1 MDHAPDLATLSAL
14 SGPALLALLDLAV
27 KGTALLTGG
36 ILAAKALRG
45 ATASTRHLVL
55 GVTFGCLLALPLLQP
70 VVPRW
75 EIEVLPAVLPA
86 VSELPGSLYP
96 GGQPVDASE
105 ATSQPAT
112 PPALRRGLEATG
124 ALLLLGW
131 AVGFAAVLLYFGFGS
146 THLHR
151 ISRKA
156 RRVTNAD
163 WLEAT
168 SWARRRLHL
177 QRRIRLLRSEE
188 VGVPMTW
195 GALRPAIVLPASADS
210 WDAGLRRDV
219 LLHELAHVKRQDY
232 LIQNVVRIA
241 CALYWFNPLVWL
253 AAAEIRQQRERACD
267 DEVLRAGSPPSEYAA
282 HLLMVARALCR
293 RGPTARASVA
303 FARGPRF
310 VRRVAAL
317 LDADRSHGS
326 LGRWVAVPVYVMA
339 GTLVL
344 PLAALS
350 PRASSTASSE
360 CEGGTA
366 SRVTASFATGD
377 IVEMYFDEASHF
389 RVPEAVARGG
399 SLITARQGWCPV
411 RFADPPGA
419 RSVDEA
425 ESSRVSGRAGRLS
438 LQKVQK
444 RPAPKLPVL
453 SSDLARLRVEE
464 PNRAAD
470 QV

>member
-1 MDHAPDLATLSAL
+1 MDPAPDLATLSAS

-36 ILAAKALRG
+36 ILAAMALRG
-45 ATASTRHLVL
+45 ATASTRHLIL

-75 EIEVLPAVLPA
+75 EIEVLPAL
-86 VSELPGSLYP
+86 SGLPGSLYP
-96 GGQPVDASE
+96 GDQPADASE
-105 ATSQPAT
+105 ATSPSET
-112 PPALRRGLEATG
+112 SLALRRGLEATG
-124 ALLLLGW
+124 APLLLGW

-151 ISRKA
+151 ISRRA
-156 RRVTNAD
+156 RRVTDAE
-163 WLEAT
+163 WLEAA

-195 GALRPAIVLPASADS
+195 GALRPAIVLPATANS
-210 WDAGLRRDV
+210 WDASLRRDV

-232 LIQNVVRIA
+232 LIQNVVRAA
-241 CALYWFNPLVWL
+241 CAFYWFNPLVWL
-253 AAAEIRQQRERACD
+253 AAAEIRQQRELACD
-267 DEVLRAGSPPSEYAA
+267 DEVLRAGSPASEYAT
-282 HLLMVARALCR
+282 HLLMVARTL
-293 RGPTARASVA
+293 RGGAQTARASVS

-317 LDADRSHGS
+317 LDADRAHGS
-326 LGRWVAVPVYVMA
+326 LGRWVAVPVYVAA

-350 PRASSTASSE
+350 PRAASTASSE
-360 CEGGTA
+360 CEGSTA

-377 IVEMYFDEASHF
+377 IVETYFDETSHL
-389 RVPEAVARGG
+389 RLPEAVARGG
-399 SLITARQGWCPV
+399 SLISTRRGWCPV

-419 RSVDEA
+419 RPAEEA
-425 ESSRVSGRAGRLS
+425 ESWRVSGRAGRLS

-453 SSDLARLRVEE
+453 SSDLARLGVEE
-464 PNRAAD
+464 PNRTTD

>member
-1 MDHAPDLATLSAL
+1 MDPASDFATLAAL
-14 SGPALLALLDLAV
+14 SGPALLALLDLAA
-27 KGTALLTGG
+27 KGTALLMGG

-70 VVPRW
+70 VVPSW
-75 EIEVLPAVLPA
+75 EIAVLPA
-86 VSELPGSLYP
+86 VSDLPGSLYLE
-96 GGQPVDASE
+96 GQPVDASE

-112 PPALRRGLEATG
+112 PPALRRGLWATG

-131 AVGFAAVLLYFGFGS
+131 TVGFAAVLLYFGFGS

-151 ISRKA
+151 ISRRA

-163 WLEAT
+163 WLEAA
-168 SWARRRLHL
+168 SAARRRLHL
-177 QRRIRLLRSEE
+177 QRSIRLVQSEE
-188 VGVPMTW
+188 VVVPMTW
-195 GALRPAIVLPASADS
+195 GALRPTILLPATADS

-232 LIQNVVRIA
+232 LIQNVVRAA

-267 DEVLRAGSPPSEYAA
+267 DEVLRAGSPPSEYAT
-282 HLLMVARALCR
+282 HLLMVARAL
-293 RGPTARASVA
+293 RGRAPMARASVA
-303 FARGPRF
+303 FARGPKF

-317 LDADRSHGS
+317 LDADRPHGS
-326 LGRWVAVPVYVMA
+326 LGRWVAVPVYVAA

-350 PRASSTASSE
+350 PRASSTTSSE
-360 CEGGTA
+360 CAGEA
-366 SRVTASFATGD
+366 AAPRVTASFATGD
-377 IVEMYFDEASHF
+377 IVETYFAEPSHF
-389 RVPEAVARGG
+389 RLPEAVARGG
-399 SLITARQGWCPV
+399 SLISTRRGWCPV

-419 RSVDEA
+419 RRVEEA

-444 RPAPKLPVL
+444 RPAPKLPVIL
-453 SSDLARLRVEE
+453 SDLARLGVEE
-464 PNRAAD
+464 PNRTED

>member
-1 MDHAPDLATLSAL
+1 MNYALELASLTAL
-14 SGPALLALLDLAV
+14 SGPALLALLDLAA
-27 KGTALLTGG
+27 KGTAILTGG
-36 ILAAKALRG
+36 ILATKALRG

-75 EIEVLPAVLPA
+75 EIEVLPAL
-86 VSELPGSLYP
+86 SELPGGVYLEGRPADATEAASPTARPSAPSL
-96 GGQPVDASE
+96 
-105 ATSQPAT
+105 
-112 PPALRRGLEATG
+112 GLQTTRI
-124 ALLLLGW
+124 LLLAGW
-131 AVGFAAVLLYFGFGS
+131 ATGFAAVLFYFGFGS
-146 THLHR
+146 THLHG
-151 ISRKA
+151 ISRRA

-163 WLEAT
+163 WLEAA

-177 QRRIRLLRSEE
+177 QRRIRLLRSAE

-195 GALRPAIVLPASADS
+195 GALRPSILIPATADS

-232 LIQNVVRIA
+232 LIQNVVRAA

-253 AAAEIRQQRERACD
+253 AAAEIRQQREGACD

-282 HLLMVARALCR
+282 HLLMVARTIR
-293 RGPTARASVA
+293 RGAHMARASVA
-303 FARGPRF
+303 FARGPAF

-326 LGRWVAVPVYVMA
+326 LARRVAIPIYIAA

-344 PLAALS
+344 SLAALS
-350 PRASSTASSE
+350 PRASSTTSTE
-360 CEGGTA
+360 CAGEGTTA
-366 SRVTASFATGD
+366 LVTASFATGD
-377 IVEMYFDEASHF
+377 IVETYFNAPSHF
-389 RVPEAVARGG
+389 RVPEAIARGG
-399 SLITARQGWCPV
+399 SLISTRRGWCPV

-419 RSVDEA
+419 RPVEKA
-425 ESSRVSGRAGRLS
+425 ESSRISGRTGRLS

-444 RPAPKLPVL
+444 RPVPKLPIVPSGL
-453 SSDLARLRVEE
+453 VRLGVDRSH
-464 PNRAAD
+464 RTAD